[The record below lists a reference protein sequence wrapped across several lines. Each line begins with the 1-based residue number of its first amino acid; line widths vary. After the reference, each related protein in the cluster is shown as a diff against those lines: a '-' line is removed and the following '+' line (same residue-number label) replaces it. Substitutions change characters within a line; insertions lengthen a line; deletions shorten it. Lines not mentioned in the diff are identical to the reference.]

1 MRLFV
6 VSPEIA
12 ALSCFMYIYLK
23 DIFLTAFKNDW
34 LSRVIQATRNSNFA
48 YSTSLEYSKIFWQ
61 SKFCGESII
70 TPAFKYAK
78 RFVW

>member
-12 ALSCFMYIYLK
+12 ALSCFIYIYLK

-34 LSRVIQATRNSNFA
+34 LSRVIQATRNSHFA
-48 YSTSLEYSKIFWQ
+48 
-61 SKFCGESII
+61 
-70 TPAFKYAK
+70 
-78 RFVW
+78 